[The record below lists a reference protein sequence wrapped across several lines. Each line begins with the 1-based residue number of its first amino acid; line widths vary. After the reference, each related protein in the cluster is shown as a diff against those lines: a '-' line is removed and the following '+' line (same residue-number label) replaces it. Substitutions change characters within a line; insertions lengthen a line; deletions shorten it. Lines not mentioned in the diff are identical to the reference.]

1 MGAAVVTIGWYCS
14 GKWHKS
20 QPFVQQ
26 TTITHIRVSENQ
38 KKLFLHLHFW
48 EEYTQR
54 YLSTYTLYE
63 KIFDEKIP
71 IGHFE
76 CLRKTIDI
84 TLNLRHRLCVSG
96 VSLCFMSFLCIINF
110 FIVFAVSKRDQVL
123 QLLYIT
129 LHRLETSF
137 YRGVL
142 IICIII

>member
-38 KKLFLHLHFW
+38 KTFFSHLHFW

-110 FIVFAVSKRDQVL
+110 LLCLQFQKEIKYSNYFISHYIDQKLLSIVVFA
-123 QLLYIT
+123 
-129 LHRLETSF
+129 
-137 YRGVL
+137 
-142 IICIII
+142 